1 MNNKKGNSGMRSS
14 RADSSDTL
22 VHALWNTIF
31 SGTRLKHIG
40 PVEDKRVFV
49 LKSIIWGKQESKVID
64 TETGEVSRFPW
75 TELEFVD
82 PIEANLP
89 GWPTAPKTL

>member
-1 MNNKKGNSGMRSS
+1 MQSSKGETPD
-14 RADSSDTL
+14 AI
-22 VHALWNTIF
+22 VQALWNAIF
-31 SGTRLKHIG
+31 SGTRLKHVG
-40 PVEDKRVFV
+40 PVEDKRVFI
-49 LKSIIWGKQESKVID
+49 LKSIIWSRQESKVID

-89 GWPTAPKTL
+89 GWPSAPKTL